1 MLASVSYLMEFFL
14 AMDFL
19 GCDSLRDSVERRIL
33 ERITKSNCS
42 EVLTFVENRGRL
54 CLEKIAEAAQSQL
67 EDKPVTDEQQGVAA
81 SNWLPLSL
89 LEEARPGLMAA
100 VTLMRE
106 REQLRDQTK
115 RDRIWE
121 MQGRFRNRHIAYL
134 NILDN
139 GFINVVQEE

>member
-1 MLASVSYLMEFFL
+1 MEFFL

-19 GCDSLRDSVERRIL
+19 GCDSLRDSVEKRIL

-67 EDKPVTDEQQGVAA
+67 EDKPVTDEQQVAA

-89 LEEARPGLMAA
+89 LEETRPGLMAA

-115 RDRIWE
+115 RDRFWE